1 LCTSTLVSPR
11 FSVVISPLS
20 ASYRLRKRSTLASAR
35 ARHAFAFRPARFFF
49 IVTLCTRASLS
60 AFTTPTDALA
70 TITAAVTNAYR
81 ARDPSDARQSA
92 ISSAHFL
99 DTCRFDES
107 DLDSSSIRRRR
118 RSSATL
124 ERARTVTERFARAR
138 GRRAG
143 SRDMSTRVVA
153 VFDLE

>member
-70 TITAAVTNAYR
+70 TITAAVTNA
-81 ARDPSDARQSA
+81 
-92 ISSAHFL
+92 
-99 DTCRFDES
+99 
-107 DLDSSSIRRRR
+107 
-118 RSSATL
+118 
-124 ERARTVTERFARAR
+124 VTDRFARAR

-153 VFDLE
+153 VFDRSIE